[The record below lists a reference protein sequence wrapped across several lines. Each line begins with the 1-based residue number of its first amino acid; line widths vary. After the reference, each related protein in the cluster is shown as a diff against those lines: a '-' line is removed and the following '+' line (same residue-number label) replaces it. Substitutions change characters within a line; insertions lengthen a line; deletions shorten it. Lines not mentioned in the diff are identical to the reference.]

1 MRTPKSTL
9 KSTSTS
15 QALSSS
21 SPSSLSSSS
30 SSSPSSS
37 LSSSSD
43 VGSTVE
49 IFPTTENESVDLSS
63 HFFTELSDV
72 TIEKIPA
79 AAPVKEVKEKVQKR
93 DPKTKLEAQAESGE
107 AKAITHQVSPGD
119 DDFKAPETESNPIQ
133 DSTTGVLE
141 PVTVSG
147 PKAGDHQADDH
158 NSTATQVN

>member
-79 AAPVKEVKEKVQKR
+79 AAPVKEVKEKAQKR
-93 DPKTKLEAQAESGE
+93 DPKPKLEAQAEAGE
-107 AKAITHQVSPGD
+107 AITHQVSPDD